1 MDAWMRSTHR
11 STARVLDAMDI
22 AYAIPGPGGACC
34 GALHHHAGLHEPAR
48 KMAEAVIGSMPGD
61 APILVNSAGCGAAL
75 KEYGHL
81 FDTEAARAF
90 SARVYDVH
98 EYFADHAA
106 RLPELSRSDGPI
118 IVHDPCHLRHVQ
130 RVHEPVRALLGRVAD
145 LVELD
150 DAGLCCGAG
159 GAYSMVE
166 PELSGEIRD
175 LKLATFDRALD
186 GSDAVVVASA
196 NPGCAMHLADGLAD
210 RGVIVRHPIDILA
223 DALPGVS

>member
-1 MDAWMRSTHR
+1 MDAWMRGTHR
-11 STARVLDAMDI
+11 STSRVLDAMGI
-22 AYAIPGPGGACC
+22 AYAIPGTGGACC
-34 GALHHHAGLHEPAR
+34 GALHAHAGLHHQAD
-48 KMAEAVIGSMPGD
+48 KMARAVIGSMPGD

-81 FDTEAARAF
+81 FGTEEARAF

-98 EYFADHAA
+98 EYVAEHAA
-106 RLPELSRSDGPI
+106 RLPELRHTGEPI

-130 RVHEPVRALLGRVAD
+130 RVHEPVRALLERVGT
-145 LVELD
+145 VIELD

-175 LKLATFDRALD
+175 LKLDTFDRAI
-186 GSDAVVVASA
+186 AVSGAAVAASA
-196 NPGCAMHLADGLAD
+196 NPGCAMHLADGLAE
-210 RGVIVRHPIDILA
+210 RGVAVRHPIDILA
-223 DALPGVS
+223 DALPEGE